1 MWPFSRKKPDLLDPV
16 ELRNRL
22 IAAAGSGSPK
32 KLRAECQKYKDQVA
46 QHLPFITK
54 VPDDIPKDDGSIDQH
69 VQSKLVLQAP
79 VLV

>member
-32 KLRAECQKYKDQVA
+32 KLRADCQKYKVQVA
-46 QHLPFITK
+46 QHLI
-54 VPDDIPKDDGSIDQH
+54 Q
-69 VQSKLVLQAP
+69 VQAHLHLLLQA
-79 VLV
+79 LILIL